1 MNLDDD
7 LAALSADWKRATMQM
22 DEVERNLA
30 KRRRRHRLT
39 MIVLWIGVLLNP
51 VMLPLTLYRFTTAD
65 DWFFL
70 VGIAVMV
77 MMTPLLAIELIERH
91 RQAKGHFDQ
100 PTEDVLVIARRQISF
115 ELRMIR
121 ISHWTT
127 AVIAFGAL
135 AMLALVLLHRVQ
147 MRSGITV
154 VAIWVATVVLT
165 VWLQGRQQRTLL
177 AEGEACDRLIAEF
190 DAGKAELDRD
200 P

>member
-7 LAALSADWKRATMQM
+7 LVALSADWKHATMQM
-22 DEVERNLA
+22 DEVEANLA
-30 KRRRRHRLT
+30 RRRRRHRLT
-39 MIVLWIGVLLNP
+39 MIALWIGVLLNP
-51 VMLPLTLYRFTTAD
+51 VAVPFTLYRLATAD

-70 VGIAVMV
+70 VGVAVMV

-127 AVIAFGAL
+127 AVIASGAL

-147 MRSGITV
+147 MASGVTV
-154 VAIWVATVVLT
+154 VAIWAATVALT
-165 VWLQGRQQRTLL
+165 IWLQGRQQRTLL
-177 AEGEACDRLIAEF
+177 AEGEACDRLIEEF
-190 DAGKAELDRD
+190 AAGDAGGARG
-200 P
+200 